1 MGFEF
6 TRSPPFFL
14 ESEPAGRPAPVGSR
28 LGAPALR
35 IGSAAFRQSGRSTG
49 GLPGPVRSGCVPSGM
64 AIETSAFRQ
73 FAQARMNCCAAV
85 ELQSRHQS
93 TRGQAPGAD
102 QAHALMPKGTVGSI
116 PTPAT
121 NLG

>member
-6 TRSPPFFL
+6 TRSPPFSGKANRPGGRRRL
-14 ESEPAGRPAPVGSR
+14 EAGWARQRCGSGPP
-28 LGAPALR
+28 L
-35 IGSAAFRQSGRSTG
+35 SANREGQPG

-64 AIETSAFRQ
+64 AIEASAFRQ

-85 ELQSRHQS
+85 EFQARHQS